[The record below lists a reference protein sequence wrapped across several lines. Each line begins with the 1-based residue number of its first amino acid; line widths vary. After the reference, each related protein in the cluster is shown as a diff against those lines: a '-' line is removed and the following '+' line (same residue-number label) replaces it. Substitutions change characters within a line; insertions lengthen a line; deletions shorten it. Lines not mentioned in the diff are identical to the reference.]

1 MTAPKGAAPAGVN
14 PSYLLPSQ
22 VDWLLKP
29 VEPARVA
36 HRDGLSNMQAYDIR
50 NHLNEV
56 FGFGRWSEEV
66 LTMELIF
73 DIPVTQRNGKP
84 GFNVSYR
91 AQVKLTVSAPD
102 GSPLATYTEW
112 ATGTSTMPDFKHGD
126 AHDMAIKT
134 AASQGLKRCATNLG
148 NQFGL
153 SLYAGGSLAGIT
165 RGTFVKPGTT
175 ELPEHKEQIAEE
187 TDPDMLPERDINQE
201 PVGAAVSDPTPTD
214 AQSSTPAPERAQEPP
229 ATASGEGPSE
239 DEQVEVLRGELWEA
253 IAELQKDSPEKYRQL
268 QAMWVRTTPELPGPR
283 ALTTKSQIEQGWG
296 VLNRARAYD
305 PARSQLVEQAQS
317 AFYGN
322 K

>member
-1 MTAPKGAAPAGVN
+1 
-14 PSYLLPSQ
+14 
-22 VDWLLKP
+22 
-29 VEPARVA
+29 
-36 HRDGLSNMQAYDIR
+36 MQAYDIR

-66 LTMELIF
+66 LTMEMIF
-73 DIPVTQRNGKP
+73 DVPVTQRNGKP

-91 AQVKLTVSAPD
+91 AQVRLSVSAPD

-153 SLYAGGSLAGIT
+153 SLYAGGSLQGIT

-175 ELPEHKEQIAEE
+175 ELPKHENQIPEE
-187 TDPDMLPERDINQE
+187 TDPDAPDEPSQE
-201 PVGAAVSDPTPTD
+201 EPAQAAVSDRAPAD
-214 AQSSTPAPERAQEPP
+214 AQSSTPGPERPQEQPNQP
-229 ATASGEGPSE
+229 SGGGPSE
-239 DEQVEVLRGELWEA
+239 DEQVEVLRGELWDA
-253 IAELQKDSPEKYRQL
+253 IAELQKDSPEKYRAL

-283 ALTTKSQIEQGWG
+283 ALTTKAQIEQGWE
-296 VLNRARAYD
+296 VLARARAYD
-305 PARSQLVEQAQS
+305 PGRQQQVEQAQG